1 VRTIRESGQR
11 HRAIIRTR
19 FSRVVYLVATF
30 ATGTDETV
38 FGVRVAIVAESFLPN
53 VNGVTNSVLRV
64 IEHLRRTGH
73 EVLVIAPDTPPGE
86 PPADRVYDGVRVHR
100 VPSRMFPKVTS
111 LPLGVPRPRMVAVLR
126 GFAPDVVHL
135 ASPALLGYGGVH
147 AARYLGIPTVAVFQ
161 TDVAGFAE
169 SYGIGVMARAAW
181 AWTRHLHKRADRTL
195 APSTAAMENLAA
207 HRIPR
212 IHKWAR
218 GVDVTGFAPSA
229 RDDELRRRWSPSGKP
244 IVGFVGR
251 LAPEK
256 HVERLAA
263 LAGRRDL
270 QLVVVGDGVDRAKL
284 QSLLPSAVFTGALY
298 SDALARAYASMDVF
312 VHPGEHE
319 TFCQAVQEAM
329 ASGLPVVAPNAGGPR
344 DLVAP
349 YRTGLLLPVD
359 EFEDKLADSVD
370 HLIAERQR
378 YSVAARRS
386 VLGRT
391 WPAICDELLG
401 HYEDVIGMRALKAA

>member
-1 VRTIRESGQR
+1 M
-11 HRAIIRTR
+11 
-19 FSRVVYLVATF
+19 
-30 ATGTDETV
+30 
-38 FGVRVAIVAESFLPN
+38 RVAIVAESFLPN

-73 EVLVIAPDTPPGE
+73 EALIIAPDTPRGE
-86 PPADRVYDGVRVHR
+86 PRAEKVHDGIRVHR

-111 LPLGVPRPRMVAVLR
+111 LPLGVPRPRIVGVLR
-126 GFAPDVVHL
+126 GFDPDVVHL
-135 ASPALLGYGGVH
+135 ASPALLGYGGLH
-147 AARYLGIPTVAVFQ
+147 AARFLGIPTVAVFQ

-169 SYGIGVMARAAW
+169 SYGIGAASRAAW
-181 AWTRHLHKRADRTL
+181 AWTRHLHTRADRTL
-195 APSTAAMENLAA
+195 APSTSAMENLAA

-212 IHKWAR
+212 VYKWAR
-218 GVDVTGFAPSA
+218 GVDITGFAPSA
-229 RDDELRRRWSPSGKP
+229 RDEDLRRHWSPDGKP

-256 HVERLAA
+256 HVERLAV
-263 LAGRRDL
+263 LAQRDDL

-284 QSLLPSAVFTGALY
+284 ESAMPSAVFTGALY
-298 SDALARAYASMDVF
+298 GAELAAAYATMDVF

-329 ASGLPVVAPNAGGPR
+329 ASGLPVIAPNAGGPR

-349 YRTGLLLPVD
+349 FQTGLLLGVD
-359 EFEDKLADSVD
+359 EFEARLGQSVD

-378 YSVAARRS
+378 YSLAARRS

-391 WPAICDELLG
+391 WPAICDELIG
-401 HYEDVIGMRALKAA
+401 HYEAVQHTYRRRAA

>member
-1 VRTIRESGQR
+1 
-11 HRAIIRTR
+11 
-19 FSRVVYLVATF
+19 
-30 ATGTDETV
+30 
-38 FGVRVAIVAESFLPN
+38 VRVAIVAESFLPN
-53 VNGVTNSVLRV
+53 VNGVTNSVIRV

-73 EVLVIAPDTPPGE
+73 EVLVIAPDTPRGQE
-86 PPADRVYDGVRVHR
+86 PADRVHDGVRVHR

-111 LPLGVPRPRMVAVLR
+111 LPLGVPRPRMVGVLR

-135 ASPALLGYGGVH
+135 ASPALLGYGGLH
-147 AARYLGIPTVAVFQ
+147 AARYLGVPTVAVFQ

-169 SYGIGVMARAAW
+169 SYGVGVASRAAW
-181 AWTRHLHKRADRTL
+181 AWTRHLHGKADRTL
-195 APSTAAMENLAA
+195 APSSSAMENLVA
-207 HRIPR
+207 HRVPR
-212 IHKWAR
+212 VHHWGR
-218 GVDVTGFAPSA
+218 GVDITGFVPSA
-229 RDDELRRRWSPSGKP
+229 RDETLRSAWSPVGRP

-256 HVERLAA
+256 HVERLAV
-263 LAGRRDL
+263 LARRDDL
-270 QLVVVGDGVDRAKL
+270 QIVIVGDGVDRDKL
-284 QSLLPSAVFTGALY
+284 QTLMPSAVFTGALY
-298 SDALARAYASMDVF
+298 GPELAAAYASMDVF

-349 YRTGLLLPVD
+349 MHTGLLLEVAD
-359 EFEDKLADSVD
+359 FEARLPGAVE
-370 HLIAERQR
+370 HLLAERAR

-391 WPAICDELLG
+391 WPAVCAQLVG
-401 HYEDVIGMRALKAA
+401 HYEAVLGTYGVKAA

>member
-1 VRTIRESGQR
+1 M
-11 HRAIIRTR
+11 
-19 FSRVVYLVATF
+19 
-30 ATGTDETV
+30 
-38 FGVRVAIVAESFLPN
+38 RVAIVAESFLPN

-73 EVLVIAPDTPPGE
+73 EAIIIAPDSPRGE
-86 PPADRVYDGVRVHR
+86 PAADRVYDGIRVHR
-100 VPSRMFPKVTS
+100 VPSRMFPKITS
-111 LPLGVPRPRMVAVLR
+111 LPLGVPRPRMVGVLR
-126 GFAPDVVHL
+126 GFDPDVVHL
-135 ASPALLGYGGVH
+135 ASPALLGYGGLH
-147 AARYLGIPTVAVFQ
+147 AARHLGVPTVAVFQ

-169 SYGIGVMARAAW
+169 SYGVGFTARAAW
-181 AWTRHLHKRADRTL
+181 AWTRHLHSRADRTL
-195 APSTAAMENLAA
+195 APSTAAMENLVE

-212 IHKWAR
+212 VHKWAR
-218 GVDVTGFAPSA
+218 GVDITGFAPSA
-229 RDDELRRRWSPSGKP
+229 RDDALRRRWSPDGKP
-244 IVGFVGR
+244 VVGFVGR

-256 HVERLAA
+256 HVERLTA
-263 LAGRRDL
+263 LARRDDL
-270 QLVVVGDGVDRAKL
+270 QVVVVGDGVDRSKL
-284 QSLLPSAVFTGALY
+284 ESLMPSAVFTGALY
-298 SDALARAYASMDVF
+298 GDELATAYASMDVF

-329 ASGLPVVAPNAGGPR
+329 ASGLPVIAPNAGGPR

-349 YRTGLLLPVD
+349 YRTGLLLAVD
-359 EFEDKLADSVD
+359 EFEARLSESVD

-401 HYEDVIGMRALKAA
+401 HYDDVITRVRVGPRVGRESA